1 METGDTNKGRKERAL
16 KQKTTDDNS
25 DDDMMIA
32 AAAVAVAAAATTTT
46 TTTTYDFSSNGLLSG
61 HYSVLGWVP

>member
-32 AAAVAVAAAATTTT
+32 AVAVAAAAATTTT

>member
-32 AAAVAVAAAATTTT
+32 AVAVAATTTT